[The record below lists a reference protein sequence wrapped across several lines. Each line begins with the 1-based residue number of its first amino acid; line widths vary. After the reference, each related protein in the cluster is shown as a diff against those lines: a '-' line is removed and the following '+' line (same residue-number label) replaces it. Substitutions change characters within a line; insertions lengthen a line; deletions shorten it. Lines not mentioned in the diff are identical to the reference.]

1 LSMGISRYL
10 AMTAAEME
18 TFSLSDKD
26 TLAYMACHFSLY
38 GTGLSNIPVLLPPG
52 AMLILNDR
60 TPIHGHDP
68 QRIAAQLL
76 QALENLHFESVL
88 LDFQRPEQSELP
100 SFCRTLVTELSC
112 PVGVSEL
119 YADALDCPIF
129 LPPLPLDQPL
139 EAYVAQHKG
148 REIWLDIA
156 TDAACITVAEN
167 GSRMEYLPFSLPPE
181 ETFLDASLHC
191 RYRAEVLENEI
202 KFSLWRDLEQL
213 EALAE
218 EAQTLGI
225 TKCIGLYQQLCA
237 NA

>member
-1 LSMGISRYL
+1 MGISRYL

-18 TFSLSDKD
+18 TFSLPDKN
-26 TLAYMACHFSLY
+26 TLAYMACHFSPY

-68 QRIAAQLL
+68 QRIAQQLL
-76 QALENLHFESVL
+76 QALEKLRFGSIL
-88 LDFQRPEQSELP
+88 LDFQRPDQPELP
-100 SFCRTLVTELSC
+100 SLCRTLVTQLPC
-112 PVGVSEL
+112 PVGVSEP
-119 YADALDCPIF
+119 YADALDCPLF

-139 EAYVAQHKG
+139 EEYITPHKG

-156 TDAACITVAEN
+156 TEAACITVAES
-167 GSRMEYLPFSLPPE
+167 GSRMEYLSFSLPPE
-181 ETFLDASLHC
+181 ETFLDESLHC

-225 TKCIGLYQQLCA
+225 TKCIGLHQQLCTDK
-237 NA
+237 